1 MTSTGSGLDRIIRI
15 LALYALLGVGVA
27 VGAVVCGVVGAMPP
41 GVAAGVAFGGLL
53 MCGAFLR
60 MLVRLHRRP
69 TGQPAMPGD
78 APDSSGG

>member
-1 MTSTGSGLDRIIRI
+1 MIRTGSGLDRITRT

-27 VGAVVCGVVGAMPP
+27 VGAVVCGIVRAMPP

-60 MLVRLHRRP
+60 MLVRLHRLATRP
-69 TGQPAMPGD
+69 PATPED